1 MFRNRLILAVLAL
14 VAVVPLVGCAGRRC
28 CGRDTYSARPVY
40 AAPAPCPCP
49 TGAAVVP
56 G

>member
-14 VAVVPLVGCAGRRC
+14 AAVVPLVGCAGRRC
-28 CGRDTYSARPVY
+28 CGREPAYY
-40 AAPAPCPCP
+40 APAPAPCPCP
-49 TGAAVVP
+49 SGPAIVP

>member
-14 VAVVPLVGCAGRRC
+14 AAVAPLVGCAGRRC
-28 CGRDTYSARPVY
+28 CGRDPAAYYVAP
-40 AAPAPCPCP
+40 APAPCPCP
-49 TGAAVVP
+49 SGPPIVP

>member
-14 VAVVPLVGCAGRRC
+14 AAIAPLVGCAGRRC
-28 CGRDTYSARPVY
+28 CGRDTFANRPVY

-49 TGAAVVP
+49 NGPPIVP

>member
-14 VAVVPLVGCAGRRC
+14 AAVVPLVGCAGRRC
-28 CGRDTYSARPVY
+28 CGREPAAFY
-40 AAPAPCPCP
+40 AAPAPAPCP
-49 TGAAVVP
+49 SGPPIIP

>member
-1 MFRNRLILAVLAL
+1 MFRTRLILAALAL

-28 CGRDTYSARPVY
+28 CGREPAYY
-40 AAPAPCPCP
+40 AAPAPAPCPCP
-49 TGAAVVP
+49 GGAAVP

>member
-14 VAVVPLVGCAGRRC
+14 AAVVPLVGCAGRRC
-28 CGRDTYSARPVY
+28 CGHDSSSARPVY
-40 AAPAPCPCP
+40 VAPAPACPCP
-49 TGAAVVP
+49 GGAPLP

>member
-14 VAVVPLVGCAGRRC
+14 AAVVPLVGCAGRRC
-28 CGRDTYSARPVY
+28 CGRSEPAYY

-49 TGAAVVP
+49 TGPAIVP

>member
-14 VAVVPLVGCAGRRC
+14 AAVVPLVGCAGRRC
-28 CGRDTYSARPVY
+28 CGREPAYY
-40 AAPAPCPCP
+40 APAPAPCPCP
-49 TGAAVVP
+49 SGPGIVP